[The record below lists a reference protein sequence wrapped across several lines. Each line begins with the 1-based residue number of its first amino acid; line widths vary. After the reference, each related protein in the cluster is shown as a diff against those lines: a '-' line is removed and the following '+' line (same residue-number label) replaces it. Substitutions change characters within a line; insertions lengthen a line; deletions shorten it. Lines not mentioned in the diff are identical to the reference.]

1 MNLDEYL
8 QSVDFLAHTVV
19 DRGVAPHDYIQAP
32 GNHAGRVADCITYR
46 ELLLTRRAF
55 PKFESY
61 GMPETAAFREWKAKD
76 AIEWFHGIGR
86 LARRRTISP
95 ATLCSAFSRKP
106 RGDGGSRPSPFAS
119 ICNMPPIC
127 WISAENVSHTTAHSR
142 CSSAHRTFL
151 IESRRGENGS
161 PDLEL
166 IELDAVRS
174 VAGSEIYRAGK
185 GFSKLSAYL
194 SPGIVN
200 WAHNAFTGR
209 PVYIRLDPHH
219 FYDAQPL
226 HLLSEATLVPANPRW
241 LPGFTLRKGMKEFA
255 AYQLLDRPPA
265 EAPAEFWDYRVR
277 HMRRLEVHVLRRRE
291 DYLSMMIEELPR
303 EDDPNG
309 FMVARCIHLD
319 TRDPAGTLLGEVEL
333 QHLDLALNVYCGSDR
348 AARFS
353 QSLPQGKVQDATIRT
368 HLFRIE
374 RAPFVSLFSF
384 CEMFLR
390 SRVLLSE
397 WLNELFGSA

>member
-1 MNLDEYL
+1 MVSWNWSSSQEENDLTGYL
-8 QSVDFLAHTVV
+8 VLGLFAE
-19 DRGVAPHDYIQAP
+19 A
-32 GNHAGRVADCITYR
+32 
-46 ELLLTRRAF
+46 
-55 PKFESY
+55 
-61 GMPETAAFREWKAKD
+61 
-76 AIEWFHGIGR
+76 
-86 LARRRTISP
+86 ARRRRL
-95 ATLCSAFSRKP
+95 ATFAFCFDLQHAADLLDIRRECEPYDSAQPLFVGAPNLFDR
-106 RGDGGSRPSPFAS
+106 
-119 ICNMPPIC
+119 I
-127 WISAENVSHTTAHSR
+127 
-142 CSSAHRTFL
+142 
-151 IESRRGENGS
+151 RRGENGS